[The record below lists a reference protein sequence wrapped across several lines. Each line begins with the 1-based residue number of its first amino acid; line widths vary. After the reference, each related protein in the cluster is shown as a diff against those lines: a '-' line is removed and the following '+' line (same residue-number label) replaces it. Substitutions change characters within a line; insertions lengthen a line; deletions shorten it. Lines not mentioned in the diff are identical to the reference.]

1 MNTSMRT
8 LQRRRSRGQAAVE
21 LSLMGIIIVPTFL
34 YILFIDDLLRFR
46 LDQQEA
52 MVTSGWDFSTVNY
65 DVESSKA
72 KYIPKDGKAG
82 NGSSNIH
89 EAVETFSRFQFYD
102 HSVASP
108 RIEYVSGNLIGDSKQ
123 DQNHHNGVG
132 AQQCWL
138 VGGAKNQVSCVAPDV
153 DVATNYTFDGTGGA
167 RPDVKD
173 FLMAGPVGGMYSSKG
188 RVGVINHWLPSGT
201 LFFSKVE
208 LSSRKYHGVNSSK
221 AIDINGVGSD
231 TVGKSI
237 TTNDSKTEDYHFPA
251 DEFAILTNPWAMSE
265 QDDNGPNSH
274 SGALYNRV
282 DKVYNANLPKAGLV
296 AVMAMYP
303 LQAMAKGLLQPEA
316 YLTDTILGD
325 NIYTPEIAFTNKY
338 QPQISGYAGG
348 KFYSSQYWDFSG
360 NPVDKTYKAR
370 GTWYLGSTAMPP

>member
-52 MVTSGWDFSTVNY
+52 LVTARWEFSTVNY
-65 DVESSKA
+65 DRESSTA
-72 KYIPKDGKAG
+72 KYIPKDGKSG
-82 NGSSNIH
+82 NGSSTIH

-102 HSVASP
+102 HSAASP
-108 RIEYVSGNLIGDSKQ
+108 RIEYVSGKLIGNSAV

-138 VGGAKNQVSCVAPDV
+138 VGGKQNQVSCNPPDI
-153 DVATNYTFDGTGGA
+153 DVATNYTIDGTGGA
-167 RPDVKD
+167 RADLKGYV
-173 FLMAGPVGGMYSSKG
+173 MSGSVGGMYSCKG

-201 LFFSKVE
+201 LFFSKEE
-208 LSSRKYHGVNSSK
+208 LSSRKYHGTKSSG
-221 AIDINGVGSD
+221 AIQINGEGSD
-231 TVGKSI
+231 TVGSGI
-237 TTNDSKTEDYHFPA
+237 TANDSKTEDYHFPA
-251 DEFAILTNPWAMSE
+251 DEGAVLTNPWAMSE

-274 SGALYNRV
+274 SGPLYKRM
-282 DKVYNANLPKAGLV
+282 DKVYSANLPTVGLA
-296 AVMAMYP
+296 AVIAMYP
-303 LQAMAKGLLQPEA
+303 VQATAKGLLQPEA
-316 YLTDTILGD
+316 YLMDNILGD
-325 NIYTPEIAFTNKY
+325 NILTPEIAFTNKY